1 MTLIAVQD
9 ILINFK
15 YFSSQDILIR
25 DRTFF
30 YFGKI
35 WRNLINSKGN
45 TFRKG
50 EKHKKRTNMTQML
63 AKMFDQDNYSV
74 QDIY

>member
-1 MTLIAVQD
+1 MSLIAVQD
-9 ILINFK
+9 ILIDFK
-15 YFSSQDILIR
+15 YFSSQDIFIR

-30 YFGKI
+30 YFGKV
-35 WRNLINSKGN
+35 WRKLINPYRN
-45 TFRKG
+45 IFRKG
-50 EKHKKRTNMTQML
+50 EKHKKRTNVTQML